1 MKNIEKNE
9 KIIAG
14 IAEGEKKMQYFA
26 AVILAAGEGKRMK
39 SKNSKVTHMVCG
51 KPLVKWVHRAAKEAG
66 VSDSIIVI
74 GHKAEQVKACMG
86 EDAVYALQ
94 EEQLGT
100 GHAVMKCESFLKGKS
115 GTVMVLYGDTPLITS
130 DTLSET
136 IKIHNSNNNTATVI
150 TAELADPT
158 GYGRIIRDSKGQLKK
173 IVEQKDASEEE
184 LRIHEINSGMYCFDI
199 EHLLSALQKLTNNNN
214 QGEYYLTDTL
224 EILISEGHKV
234 GIYKTQNT
242 DDILGINDKVQLYTA
257 EKIMKKRIN
266 EGFMRNGVTLI
277 DPETSYIDADARIG
291 RDTVVYPNTIIEG
304 STVIGE
310 DCVIGPNS
318 RIVESTV
325 EDSSEIANSVVL
337 KSTIGQ
343 HTKVGPFAYVR
354 PDSHIGSDV
363 KIGDFVEV
371 KKSTIGDKTKISD
384 LTYVG
389 DAEVGKNVNLGCGV
403 VFSNY
408 DGKNKFK
415 TVVEDNC
422 FIGGNVN
429 LVSPV
434 VVKKGAYIAAG
445 STITEE
451 VPENSLAIARSRQTI
466 KEDWVIK
473 KGKQRG

>member
-1 MKNIEKNE
+1 
-9 KIIAG
+9 
-14 IAEGEKKMQYFA
+14 MQYIA

-39 SKNSKVTHMVCG
+39 SKNSKVTQKVCG

-66 VSDSIIVI
+66 ISESIIVI
-74 GHKAEQVKACMG
+74 GHRAEQVQECMG
-86 EDAVYALQ
+86 EDAVYTLQ
-94 EEQLGT
+94 EKQLGT
-100 GHAVMKCESFLKGKS
+100 GHAVMQCESFLKGKS

-130 DTLSET
+130 ETLSET
-136 IKIHNSNNNTATVI
+136 IKFHNLSKNTATVI
-150 TAELADPT
+150 TAEITDPT
-158 GYGRIIRDSKGQLKK
+158 GYGRIIRDSNGQLKK
-173 IVEQKDASEEE
+173 IVEQKDANEEE
-184 LRIHEINSGMYCFDI
+184 LKVNEINSGMYCFDI
-199 EHLLSALQKLTNNNN
+199 EHLLKALSKLTNNNN

-224 EILISEGHKV
+224 EILISEGQKV
-234 GIYKTQNT
+234 GVYKTQNIE
-242 DDILGINDKVQLYTA
+242 DILGINDKVQLYTA

-266 EGFMRNGVTLI
+266 EGFMRNGVTII

-304 STVIGE
+304 TAVIGE

-318 RIVESTV
+318 RIVESKI
-325 EDSSEIANSVVL
+325 EDNSEVANSVVL
-337 KSTIGQ
+337 NSTIGQ

-354 PDSHIGSDV
+354 PDSKIGSDV
-363 KIGDFVEV
+363 KVGDFVEI
-371 KKSTIGDKTKISD
+371 KKSTIGDNTKISH

>member
-1 MKNIEKNE
+1 
-9 KIIAG
+9 
-14 IAEGEKKMQYFA
+14 MQYIA

-39 SKNSKVTHMVCG
+39 SKNSKVTHEVCG

-66 VSDSIIVI
+66 ISDSIIVI
-74 GHKAEQVKACMG
+74 GHKAEQVKECMG
-86 EDAVYALQ
+86 GDAVYALQ
-94 EEQLGT
+94 EQQLGT
-100 GHAVMKCESFLKGKS
+100 GHAVMQCESFLKGKS

-130 DTLSET
+130 ETLSET
-136 IKIHNSNNNTATVI
+136 IKFHNSSRNTATVI
-150 TAELADPT
+150 TAELNDPT
-158 GYGRIIRDSKGQLKK
+158 GYGRIIRDSNGQLKK

-184 LRIHEINSGMYCFDI
+184 LKVTEINSGMYCFDI
-199 EHLLSALQKLTNNNN
+199 EHLLKALSKLTNNNN

-224 EILISEGHKV
+224 EILISEGEKV
-234 GIYKTQNT
+234 GVYKTENIE
-242 DDILGINDKVQLYTA
+242 DILGINDKVQLYAA

-266 EGFMRNGVTLI
+266 EGFMRNGVTII

-304 STVIGE
+304 AAVIGE

-325 EDSSEIANSVVL
+325 EDGSEVANSVVL
-337 KSTIGQ
+337 SSTIGQ

-371 KKSTIGDKTKISD
+371 KKSTIGDSTKISH

-403 VFSNY
+403 VFVNY

-422 FIGGNVN
+422 FIGCNTN

-451 VPENSLAIARSRQTI
+451 VPENSLAIARCRQTV